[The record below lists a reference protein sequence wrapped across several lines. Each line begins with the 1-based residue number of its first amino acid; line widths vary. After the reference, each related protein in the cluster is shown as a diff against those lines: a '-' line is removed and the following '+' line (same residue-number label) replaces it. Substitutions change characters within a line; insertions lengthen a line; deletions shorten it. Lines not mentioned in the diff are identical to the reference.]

1 MGGWQVPTQPVEPRA
16 RKHWVAAQFCPYN
29 AAQGVRYNASMSTEV
44 STSAGGSPAAGEES
58 QTTTAAAGEGAKESG
73 APQTGEGG
81 AGSKD
86 AVLADLKAEREKR
99 QALEAEIKASQDF
112 RAKLTELLG
121 GKPEQQDPAELARQA
136 VAERDEARRL
146 NAVYQAAP
154 AGTDVAAL
162 LDSMSFR
169 AGLAEAKDIAAY
181 VAQVVKENPR
191 YTISVGVSAA
201 HNLNQGNGA
210 QPPKPK
216 SIDDLIR
223 GR

>member
-1 MGGWQVPTQPVEPRA
+1 
-16 RKHWVAAQFCPYN
+16 
-29 AAQGVRYNASMSTEV
+29 MSTET
-44 STSAGGSPAAGEES
+44 STSTGGSPAAGEGS

-73 APQTGEGG
+73 ASQTGEMNNTEGAG

-99 QALEAEIKASQDF
+99 QALQAELEASQEL
-112 RAKLTELLG
+112 RTKLAELLG
-121 GKPEQQDPAELARQA
+121 GKAGEKEADPAELARQA
-136 VAERDEARRL
+136 IAERDEARRL

-191 YTISVGVSAA
+191 YTVSAGVSAA
-201 HNLNQGNGA
+201 HNLNRGNGVPA
-210 QPPKPK
+210 PLPK

>member
-1 MGGWQVPTQPVEPRA
+1 
-16 RKHWVAAQFCPYN
+16 
-29 AAQGVRYNASMSTEV
+29 MSTET
-44 STSAGGSPAAGEES
+44 STSTGGSPAAGEGS

-136 VAERDEARRL
+136 IAERDEARRL

-191 YTISVGVSAA
+191 YTISAGA

-210 QPPKPK
+210 VAPKPK

>member
-1 MGGWQVPTQPVEPRA
+1 
-16 RKHWVAAQFCPYN
+16 
-29 AAQGVRYNASMSTEV
+29 MSTET
-44 STSAGGSPAAGEES
+44 STSTGGSPAAGEES
-58 QTTTAAAGEGAKESG
+58 QTTTTNTSEGAKESG
-73 APQTGEGG
+73 APAAGEGG

-162 LDSMSFR
+162 LDSLSFR

-181 VAQVVKENPR
+181 VAKVVKENPR
-191 YTISVGVSAA
+191 YTISAGVSAA

>member
-1 MGGWQVPTQPVEPRA
+1 
-16 RKHWVAAQFCPYN
+16 
-29 AAQGVRYNASMSTEV
+29 MSTET
-44 STSAGGSPAAGEES
+44 STSTGESPAAGEES

-73 APQTGEGG
+73 APTAGEGG
-81 AGSKD
+81 AGSKE
-86 AVLADLKAEREKR
+86 AVLADLRAEREKR

-136 VAERDEARRL
+136 IAERDEARRL

-162 LDSMSFR
+162 LDSLSFR

-191 YTISVGVSAA
+191 YTISAGVSAA

>member
-1 MGGWQVPTQPVEPRA
+1 
-16 RKHWVAAQFCPYN
+16 
-29 AAQGVRYNASMSTEV
+29 MSTET
-44 STSAGGSPAAGEES
+44 STSTGGSPAAGEGS
-58 QTTTAAAGEGAKESG
+58 QTPTAAAGEGAKESG
-73 APQTGEGG
+73 APQTGEMNNTEGSG

-99 QALEAEIKASQDF
+99 QALQAELEASQEL
-112 RAKLTELLG
+112 RTKLAELLG
-121 GKPEQQDPAELARQA
+121 GKAGEKEADPAELARQA

-162 LDSMSFR
+162 LDSLSFR

-181 VAQVVKENPR
+181 VAKVVKENPR
-191 YTISVGVSAA
+191 YTISAGVSAA

>member
-1 MGGWQVPTQPVEPRA
+1 
-16 RKHWVAAQFCPYN
+16 
-29 AAQGVRYNASMSTEV
+29 MSTET
-44 STSAGGSPAAGEES
+44 STSTGESPAAGEES
-58 QTTTAAAGEGAKESG
+58 TATTAGEGAKESG
-73 APQTGEGG
+73 APKTGEGANDAG

-99 QALEAEIKASQDF
+99 QALQAEIDESKAF

-146 NAVYQAAP
+146 NAVYMAAP

-162 LDSMSFR
+162 LDSLAFR
-169 AGLAEAKDIAAY
+169 AGLAETKDIAAY
-181 VAQVVKENPR
+181 VAKMVKENPR
-191 YTISVGVSAA
+191 YTIGAGA

>member
-1 MGGWQVPTQPVEPRA
+1 
-16 RKHWVAAQFCPYN
+16 
-29 AAQGVRYNASMSTEV
+29 MSTET
-44 STSAGGSPAAGEES
+44 STSTGGSPAAGEES

-73 APQTGEGG
+73 APTAGEGG

-136 VAERDEARRL
+136 IAERDEARRL

-162 LDSMSFR
+162 LDSLSFR

-181 VAQVVKENPR
+181 VAQAVKENPR
-191 YTISVGVSAA
+191 YTISAGVSAA

>member
-1 MGGWQVPTQPVEPRA
+1 
-16 RKHWVAAQFCPYN
+16 
-29 AAQGVRYNASMSTEV
+29 MSTET
-44 STSAGGSPAAGEES
+44 STTAGESLAAGEES
-58 QTTTAAAGEGAKESG
+58 QTTTNTSEGAKESG
-73 APQTGEGG
+73 APAAGEGG

-112 RAKLTELLG
+112 RAKLAELLG
-121 GKPEQQDPAELARQA
+121 GKAGEEEADPAELARQA

-162 LDSMSFR
+162 LDSLSFR

-181 VAQVVKENPR
+181 VAKVVKENPR
-191 YTISVGVSAA
+191 YTISAGVSAA

>member
-1 MGGWQVPTQPVEPRA
+1 
-16 RKHWVAAQFCPYN
+16 
-29 AAQGVRYNASMSTEV
+29 MSTET
-44 STSAGGSPAAGEES
+44 STSTGGSPAAGEGS

-73 APQTGEGG
+73 APQTGEMNNTEGAG

-99 QALEAEIKASQDF
+99 QALQAELEASQEL
-112 RAKLTELLG
+112 RTKLAELLG
-121 GKPEQQDPAELARQA
+121 GKAGEKEADPAELARQA
-136 VAERDEARRL
+136 IAERDEARRL

-162 LDSMSFR
+162 LDSLSFR

-181 VAQVVKENPR
+181 VAKVVKENPR
-191 YTISVGVSAA
+191 YTISAGVSAA

>member
-1 MGGWQVPTQPVEPRA
+1 
-16 RKHWVAAQFCPYN
+16 
-29 AAQGVRYNASMSTEV
+29 MSTEM
-44 STSAGGSPAAGEES
+44 STTTGESLATGEES

-73 APQTGEGG
+73 APTAGEGG

-99 QALEAEIKASQDF
+99 QALQAELEASQDF

-181 VAQVVKENPR
+181 VAKVVKENPR
-191 YTISVGVSAA
+191 YTISAGVSAA

>member
-1 MGGWQVPTQPVEPRA
+1 
-16 RKHWVAAQFCPYN
+16 
-29 AAQGVRYNASMSTEV
+29 MSTET

-73 APQTGEGG
+73 APQTSEGAG

-99 QALEAEIKASQDF
+99 QALQAELEASQEL
-112 RAKLTELLG
+112 RTKLAELLG
-121 GKPEQQDPAELARQA
+121 GKAGEKEADPAELARQA

-162 LDSMSFR
+162 LDSLSFR
-169 AGLAEAKDIAAY
+169 AGLAEAKDVAAY

-191 YTISVGVSAA
+191 YTISAGVSAA

>member
-1 MGGWQVPTQPVEPRA
+1 
-16 RKHWVAAQFCPYN
+16 
-29 AAQGVRYNASMSTEV
+29 MSTEV
-44 STSAGGSPAAGEES
+44 STSAGESPAAGEES

-73 APQTGEGG
+73 APQTGEMNNTEGAG

-112 RAKLTELLG
+112 RAKLAELLG
-121 GKPEQQDPAELARQA
+121 GKAGEEEADPAELARQA

-162 LDSMSFR
+162 LDSLSFR
-169 AGLAEAKDIAAY
+169 AGLAEAKDVGAY
-181 VAQVVKENPR
+181 VAKVVEDNPR
-191 YTISVGVSAA
+191 YLSGGAGVSAA

-210 QPPKPK
+210 SMPKPK

>member
-1 MGGWQVPTQPVEPRA
+1 
-16 RKHWVAAQFCPYN
+16 
-29 AAQGVRYNASMSTEV
+29 MSTEV
-44 STSAGGSPAAGEES
+44 STNVAVESPAAGGES
-58 QTTTAAAGEGAKESG
+58 QTQGAATTTTEGAKEIG
-73 APQTGEGG
+73 APVAGEGG

-136 VAERDEARRL
+136 IAERDEALRL
-146 NAVYQAAP
+146 NAVYMAAP

-162 LDSMSFR
+162 LDSVSFR
-169 AGLAEAKDIAAY
+169 AGLQGAKDVAAY
-181 VAQVVKENPR
+181 VAEFVKDNPR
-191 YTISVGVSAA
+191 YLPGSPGAA
-201 HNLNQGNGA
+201 RNLNQGNGA

>member
-1 MGGWQVPTQPVEPRA
+1 
-16 RKHWVAAQFCPYN
+16 
-29 AAQGVRYNASMSTEV
+29 MSTET
-44 STSAGGSPAAGEES
+44 STSTGGSPAAGEGS

-73 APQTGEGG
+73 APQTGEMNNTEGAG

-99 QALEAEIKASQDF
+99 QALQAELEASQEL
-112 RAKLTELLG
+112 RTKLAELLG
-121 GKPEQQDPAELARQA
+121 GKAGEKEADPAELARQA

-191 YTISVGVSAA
+191 YTISAGVSAA

-210 QPPKPK
+210 SMPKPK

>member
-1 MGGWQVPTQPVEPRA
+1 
-16 RKHWVAAQFCPYN
+16 
-29 AAQGVRYNASMSTEV
+29 MSTET
-44 STSAGGSPAAGEES
+44 STSTGESLATGEES

-73 APQTGEGG
+73 APQTGEMNNTEGAG
-81 AGSKD
+81 AGSKE
-86 AVLADLKAEREKR
+86 AVLADLRAEREKR

-112 RAKLTELLG
+112 RAKLAELLG
-121 GKPEQQDPAELARQA
+121 GKAGEEEVDPAELARQA

-181 VAQVVKENPR
+181 VAKVVKENPR
-191 YTISVGVSAA
+191 YTISAGVSAA

>member
-1 MGGWQVPTQPVEPRA
+1 
-16 RKHWVAAQFCPYN
+16 
-29 AAQGVRYNASMSTEV
+29 MSTET
-44 STSAGGSPAAGEES
+44 STSTGESPTTGEES
-58 QTTTAAAGEGAKESG
+58 QTTTTNTSEGAKESG
-73 APQTGEGG
+73 APAAGEGG

-112 RAKLTELLG
+112 RAKLAELLG
-121 GKPEQQDPAELARQA
+121 GKAGEEEADPAELARQA

-191 YTISVGVSAA
+191 YTISAGVSAA

-210 QPPKPK
+210 SMPKPK

>member
-1 MGGWQVPTQPVEPRA
+1 
-16 RKHWVAAQFCPYN
+16 
-29 AAQGVRYNASMSTEV
+29 MSTET
-44 STSAGGSPAAGEES
+44 STSTGESPAAGEGS

-73 APQTGEGG
+73 APTAGEGG
-81 AGSKD
+81 AGSKE
-86 AVLADLKAEREKR
+86 AVLADLRAEREKR

-112 RAKLTELLG
+112 RAKLAELLG
-121 GKPEQQDPAELARQA
+121 GKAGEEEEADPAELARQA

-162 LDSMSFR
+162 LDSLSFR

-181 VAQVVKENPR
+181 VAKVVKENPR
-191 YTISVGVSAA
+191 YTISAGVSAA

>member
-1 MGGWQVPTQPVEPRA
+1 
-16 RKHWVAAQFCPYN
+16 
-29 AAQGVRYNASMSTEV
+29 MSTET
-44 STSAGGSPAAGEES
+44 STSTGGSPAAGEGS

-73 APQTGEGG
+73 APQTGEMNNTEGAG

-99 QALEAEIKASQDF
+99 QALQAELEASQEL
-112 RAKLTELLG
+112 RTKLAELLG
-121 GKPEQQDPAELARQA
+121 GKAGEKEADPAELARQA
-136 VAERDEARRL
+136 IAERDEARRL

-181 VAQVVKENPR
+181 VAKVVKENPR
-191 YTISVGVSAA
+191 YTISAGVSAA

>member
-1 MGGWQVPTQPVEPRA
+1 
-16 RKHWVAAQFCPYN
+16 
-29 AAQGVRYNASMSTEV
+29 MSTET
-44 STSAGGSPAAGEES
+44 STSTGGSPAAGEGS
-58 QTTTAAAGEGAKESG
+58 QTATAAAGEGAKESG
-73 APQTGEGG
+73 APQTGEMNNTEGAG
-81 AGSKD
+81 AGSKE

-112 RAKLTELLG
+112 RAKLAELLG
-121 GKPEQQDPAELARQA
+121 GKAGEKEADPAELARQA

-191 YTISVGVSAA
+191 YTISAGVSAA

>member
-1 MGGWQVPTQPVEPRA
+1 
-16 RKHWVAAQFCPYN
+16 
-29 AAQGVRYNASMSTEV
+29 MSTET
-44 STSAGGSPAAGEES
+44 STSTGESPTTGEES
-58 QTTTAAAGEGAKESG
+58 QTTTTTTNTSEGAKESG
-73 APQTGEGG
+73 APAAGEGG

-99 QALEAEIKASQDF
+99 QALQAELEASQDF

-146 NAVYQAAP
+146 NTVYQAAP

-162 LDSMSFR
+162 LDSLSFR

-181 VAQVVKENPR
+181 VAKVVEENPR
-191 YTISVGVSAA
+191 YTISAGVSAA

-210 QPPKPK
+210 SMPKPK

>member
-1 MGGWQVPTQPVEPRA
+1 
-16 RKHWVAAQFCPYN
+16 
-29 AAQGVRYNASMSTEV
+29 MSTET
-44 STSAGGSPAAGEES
+44 STSTGESLATGEES
-58 QTTTAAAGEGAKESG
+58 QTPTAAAGEGAKESG
-73 APQTGEGG
+73 APQTGEMNNTEGAG

-112 RAKLTELLG
+112 RAKLAELLG
-121 GKPEQQDPAELARQA
+121 GKAGEEEADPAELARQA

-169 AGLAEAKDIAAY
+169 AGLAEAKDVAAY

-191 YTISVGVSAA
+191 YTISAGVSAA

>member
-1 MGGWQVPTQPVEPRA
+1 
-16 RKHWVAAQFCPYN
+16 
-29 AAQGVRYNASMSTEV
+29 MSTEA
-44 STSAGGSPAAGEES
+44 STSTGGSPAAGEGS

-73 APQTGEGG
+73 APQTGEKNNTEGAGAG
-81 AGSKD
+81 AGSKE
-86 AVLADLKAEREKR
+86 AVLADLRAEREKR

-162 LDSMSFR
+162 LDSLSFR

-181 VAQVVKENPR
+181 VAKVVKENPR
-191 YTISVGVSAA
+191 YTISAGVSAA

>member
-1 MGGWQVPTQPVEPRA
+1 
-16 RKHWVAAQFCPYN
+16 
-29 AAQGVRYNASMSTEV
+29 MSTEV
-44 STSAGGSPAAGEES
+44 STSAGESPAAGEES
-58 QTTTAAAGEGAKESG
+58 QTTTTTNTSEGAKESG
-73 APQTGEGG
+73 APAAGEGG

-136 VAERDEARRL
+136 IAERDEARRL

-169 AGLAEAKDIAAY
+169 AGLAEAKDVGAY
-181 VAQVVKENPR
+181 VAKVVEDNPR
-191 YTISVGVSAA
+191 YLSGGAGVSAA

-210 QPPKPK
+210 SMPKPK

>member
-1 MGGWQVPTQPVEPRA
+1 
-16 RKHWVAAQFCPYN
+16 
-29 AAQGVRYNASMSTEV
+29 MSTET
-44 STSAGGSPAAGEES
+44 STSTGGSPAAGEES
-58 QTTTAAAGEGAKESG
+58 QTTTATAGEGAKESG

-162 LDSMSFR
+162 LDSVSFR
-169 AGLAEAKDIAAY
+169 AGLRDAKDVGAY
-181 VAQVVKENPR
+181 VAAHIKDNPR
-191 YTISVGVSAA
+191 YLSGGAASAAMA

-210 QPPKPK
+210 SMPKPK

>member
-1 MGGWQVPTQPVEPRA
+1 
-16 RKHWVAAQFCPYN
+16 
-29 AAQGVRYNASMSTEV
+29 MSTET
-44 STSAGGSPAAGEES
+44 STSTGGSPAAGEES

-73 APQTGEGG
+73 APQTGEMNNTEGAG

-99 QALEAEIKASQDF
+99 QALQAELEASQEL
-112 RAKLTELLG
+112 RTKLAELLG
-121 GKPEQQDPAELARQA
+121 GKAGEEEADPAELARQA

-162 LDSMSFR
+162 LDSLSFR

-191 YTISVGVSAA
+191 YTISAGVSAA
-201 HNLNQGNGA
+201 HNLNQGNGTVA
-210 QPPKPK
+210 PKPK

>member
-1 MGGWQVPTQPVEPRA
+1 
-16 RKHWVAAQFCPYN
+16 
-29 AAQGVRYNASMSTEV
+29 MSTET
-44 STSAGGSPAAGEES
+44 STSTGESPAAGEES

-73 APQTGEGG
+73 ASQTGEGG

-112 RAKLTELLG
+112 RAKLAELLG
-121 GKPEQQDPAELARQA
+121 GKAGEEETDPAELARQA
-136 VAERDEARRL
+136 IAERDEARRL

-162 LDSMSFR
+162 LDSVSFR
-169 AGLAEAKDIAAY
+169 AGLRGAKDVAAY
-181 VAQVVKENPR
+181 VAKVIEDNPR
-191 YTISVGVSAA
+191 YTPGSPGVAR
-201 HNLNQGNGA
+201 NLNQGNGA
-210 QPPKPK
+210 PAPKPK

>member
-1 MGGWQVPTQPVEPRA
+1 MI
-16 RKHWVAAQFCPYN
+16 
-29 AAQGVRYNASMSTEV
+29 TET
-44 STSAGGSPAAGEES
+44 STSTGGSPAAGEGS

-73 APQTGEGG
+73 APQTGKMNNTEGAG

-99 QALEAEIKASQDF
+99 QALQAELEASQEL
-112 RAKLTELLG
+112 RTKLAELLG
-121 GKPEQQDPAELARQA
+121 GKAGEKEADPAELARQA

-191 YTISVGVSAA
+191 YTISASVSAA

>member
-1 MGGWQVPTQPVEPRA
+1 
-16 RKHWVAAQFCPYN
+16 
-29 AAQGVRYNASMSTEV
+29 MSTET
-44 STSAGGSPAAGEES
+44 STSTGGSPAAGEGS

-73 APQTGEGG
+73 APQTGEMNNTEGAG

-99 QALEAEIKASQDF
+99 QALQAELEASQDF
-112 RAKLTELLG
+112 RAKLAELLG
-121 GKPEQQDPAELARQA
+121 GKAGEEEADPAELARQA

-162 LDSMSFR
+162 LDSLSFR

-181 VAQVVKENPR
+181 VAKVVKENPR
-191 YTISVGVSAA
+191 YTISAGVSAA

-210 QPPKPK
+210 GAPLPK

>member
-1 MGGWQVPTQPVEPRA
+1 
-16 RKHWVAAQFCPYN
+16 
-29 AAQGVRYNASMSTEV
+29 MSTET
-44 STSAGGSPAAGEES
+44 STSTGGSPAAGEGS
-58 QTTTAAAGEGAKESG
+58 QTTTAAAGKGAKESG
-73 APQTGEGG
+73 APQTGEMNNTEGAG

-99 QALEAEIKASQDF
+99 QALQAELEASQEL
-112 RAKLTELLG
+112 RTKLAELLG
-121 GKPEQQDPAELARQA
+121 GKAGEKEADPAELARQA

-162 LDSMSFR
+162 LDSLSFR

-181 VAQVVKENPR
+181 VAKVVKENPR
-191 YTISVGVSAA
+191 YTIGAGVASAAA

>member
-1 MGGWQVPTQPVEPRA
+1 
-16 RKHWVAAQFCPYN
+16 
-29 AAQGVRYNASMSTEV
+29 MSTET
-44 STSAGGSPAAGEES
+44 STSTGGSPAAGEGS

-73 APQTGEGG
+73 APQTGEMNNTEGSG

-112 RAKLTELLG
+112 RAKLAELLG
-121 GKPEQQDPAELARQA
+121 GKAGEEEADPAELARQA

-191 YTISVGVSAA
+191 YTISAGVSAA

>member
-1 MGGWQVPTQPVEPRA
+1 
-16 RKHWVAAQFCPYN
+16 
-29 AAQGVRYNASMSTEV
+29 MSTET
-44 STSAGGSPAAGEES
+44 STSTGGSPAAGEGS

-73 APQTGEGG
+73 APQTGEMNNTEGSG

-112 RAKLTELLG
+112 RAKLAELLG
-121 GKPEQQDPAELARQA
+121 GKAGEEEADPAELARQA

-181 VAQVVKENPR
+181 VAKVVKENPR
-191 YTISVGVSAA
+191 YTISAGVSAA

>member
-1 MGGWQVPTQPVEPRA
+1 
-16 RKHWVAAQFCPYN
+16 
-29 AAQGVRYNASMSTEV
+29 MSTET
-44 STSAGGSPAAGEES
+44 STSAGESPAAGEES

-162 LDSMSFR
+162 LDSLSFR

-181 VAQVVKENPR
+181 VAKVVKENPR
-191 YTISVGVSAA
+191 YTISAGVSAA

>member
-1 MGGWQVPTQPVEPRA
+1 
-16 RKHWVAAQFCPYN
+16 
-29 AAQGVRYNASMSTEV
+29 MSTET
-44 STSAGGSPAAGEES
+44 STSTGGSPAAGEGS

-73 APQTGEGG
+73 APQTNEGPKESG

-191 YTISVGVSAA
+191 YTIGAGVASAAA

>member
-1 MGGWQVPTQPVEPRA
+1 
-16 RKHWVAAQFCPYN
+16 
-29 AAQGVRYNASMSTEV
+29 MSTET
-44 STSAGGSPAAGEES
+44 STSTGGSPAAGEGS

-73 APQTGEGG
+73 APQTGEMNNTEGAG

-112 RAKLTELLG
+112 RAKLAELLG
-121 GKPEQQDPAELARQA
+121 GKAGEKEADPAELARQA

-191 YTISVGVSAA
+191 YTISAGVSAA

>member
-1 MGGWQVPTQPVEPRA
+1 
-16 RKHWVAAQFCPYN
+16 
-29 AAQGVRYNASMSTEV
+29 MSTET
-44 STSAGGSPAAGEES
+44 STSTGGSPAAGEGS

-73 APQTGEGG
+73 APKTNEGPKESG

-99 QALEAEIKASQDF
+99 QALQAELEASQDF
-112 RAKLTELLG
+112 RAKLAELLG
-121 GKPEQQDPAELARQA
+121 GKAGEKEADPAELARQA

-162 LDSMSFR
+162 LDSLSFR

-181 VAQVVKENPR
+181 VAKVVKENPR
-191 YTISVGVSAA
+191 YTIGAGVASAAA

-210 QPPKPK
+210 QPPRPK

>member
-1 MGGWQVPTQPVEPRA
+1 
-16 RKHWVAAQFCPYN
+16 
-29 AAQGVRYNASMSTEV
+29 MSTET
-44 STSAGGSPAAGEES
+44 STTAGGSPAAGEGS

-73 APQTGEGG
+73 APQTGEMNNTEGAG

-99 QALEAEIKASQDF
+99 QALQAELEASQDF

-191 YTISVGVSAA
+191 YVVGGAASAAMA

>member
-1 MGGWQVPTQPVEPRA
+1 
-16 RKHWVAAQFCPYN
+16 
-29 AAQGVRYNASMSTEV
+29 MSTET
-44 STSAGGSPAAGEES
+44 STSTGGSPAAGEGS
-58 QTTTAAAGEGAKESG
+58 QTTTAAAGKGAKESG
-73 APQTGEGG
+73 APQTGEMNNTAGEGG

-136 VAERDEARRL
+136 IAERDEARRL

-162 LDSMSFR
+162 LDSLSFR

-181 VAQVVKENPR
+181 VAKVVKENPR
-191 YTISVGVSAA
+191 YTIGAGVASAAA

-210 QPPKPK
+210 VAPKPK

>member
-1 MGGWQVPTQPVEPRA
+1 M
-16 RKHWVAAQFCPYN
+16 AAQLCPYN
-29 AAQGVRYNASMSTEV
+29 AAQGVRYNASMITEV
-44 STSAGGSPAAGEES
+44 STTAGESPAAGEES

-73 APQTGEGG
+73 APTAGEGG

-112 RAKLTELLG
+112 RAKLAELLG
-121 GKPEQQDPAELARQA
+121 GKAGEEEQDPAELARQA
-136 VAERDEARRL
+136 IAERDEALRL

-181 VAQVVKENPR
+181 VAKVVKDNPR
-191 YTISVGVSAA
+191 YVVGGVASAAMA

-210 QPPKPK
+210 VAPKPK